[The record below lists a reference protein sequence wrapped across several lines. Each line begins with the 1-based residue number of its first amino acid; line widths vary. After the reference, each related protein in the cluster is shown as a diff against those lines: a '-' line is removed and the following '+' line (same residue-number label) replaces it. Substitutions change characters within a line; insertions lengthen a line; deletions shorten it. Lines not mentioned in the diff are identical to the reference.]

1 MTEDNILHDFSNEKL
16 KVSIYDGAAEK
27 RTMYYQGHRY
37 MLKFGYLLDSSKR
50 ETSRTSYINTPVN
63 EFIGSRIFKTAGFPT
78 QDVLLGMYQGQSV
91 VACRDFMEELDPS
104 WKLIHFKQLEISMPG
119 GSGRSKARPDWEYVK
134 RVLDDSQDIES
145 IRSETKQRFCQ
156 MICVDALIGNYD
168 RHSNN
173 WGFIADGQA
182 NIRGLAP
189 VYDCGSSLMP
199 HLSHDE
205 MLNRLRDP
213 KLMRQANMDSPTLAM
228 NVHGKRRKYSFFMT
242 SEYASEFRREL
253 PSIWDRISEERINRV
268 IDETPGLDN
277 LHKDFYKAT
286 LDARRR
292 YVLAPALEMTLNERS
307 LSVPTAEDKPSLSEP
322 AIRSGGYS
330 DDAHILPNPN
340 PNPDVD
346 PGGAVHLIDSDFG
359 IS

>member
-1 MTEDNILHDFSNEKL
+1 MEDNILHDFSNEQL

-50 ETSRTSYINTPVN
+50 ETSRTSYINIPVN
-63 EFIGSRIFKTAGFPT
+63 EFIGSRIFKTAGLPT
-78 QDVLLGMYQGQSV
+78 QDVLLGTYRGQSV
-91 VACRDFMEELDPS
+91 VACRDFMEELNPS

-119 GSGRSKARPDWEYVK
+119 ESGKSKARPDWEYVK
-134 RVLDDSQDIES
+134 HVLDDSQDIES
-145 IRSETKQRFCQ
+145 IRSETKHRFCQ

-205 MLNRLRDP
+205 MLSRLKDP
-213 KLMRQANMDSPTLAM
+213 KLMKQANIDSPTLAM

-242 SEYASEFRREL
+242 STYASEFRKEL
-253 PSIWDRISEERINRV
+253 PSIWDKISEERINPIKLRWMQE
-268 IDETPGLDN
+268 DDTFLPRLWKWLWMRETYLSLPQKTDRPCRNRPSKTMDN
-277 LHKDFYKAT
+277 PMKCRFFRIRTRELI
-286 LDARRR
+286 
-292 YVLAPALEMTLNERS
+292 
-307 LSVPTAEDKPSLSEP
+307 PTES
-322 AIRSGGYS
+322 IQ
-330 DDAHILPNPN
+330 
-340 PNPDVD
+340 
-346 PGGAVHLIDSDFG
+346 
-359 IS
+359 

>member
-1 MTEDNILHDFSNEKL
+1 MEDNILHDFSNEQL

-50 ETSRTSYINTPVN
+50 ETSRTSYINIPVN
-63 EFIGSRIFKTAGFPT
+63 EFIGSRIFKTAGLPT
-78 QDVLLGMYQGQSV
+78 QDVLLGTYRGQSV
-91 VACRDFMEELDPS
+91 VACRDFMEELNPS

-119 GSGRSKARPDWEYVK
+119 ESGKSKARPDWEYVK
-134 RVLDDSQDIES
+134 HVLDDSQDIES
-145 IRSETKQRFCQ
+145 IRSETKHRFCQ

-205 MLNRLRDP
+205 MLSRLKDP
-213 KLMRQANMDSPTLAM
+213 KLMKQANIDSPTLAM

-242 SEYASEFRREL
+242 STYASEFRKEL
-253 PSIWDRISEERINRV
+253 PSIWDKISEERINQIV
-268 IDETPGLDN
+268 EEAPGLDN

-292 YVLAPALEMTLNERS
+292 YVLAPALEMALDES
-307 LSVPTAEDKPSLSEP
+307 DLSVATAENRPSLSES
-322 AIRSGGYS
+322 ALENDGQS
-330 DDAHILPNPN
+330 DEVQILPNPN
-340 PNPDVD
+340 PGVD
-346 PGGAVHLIDSDFG
+346 PDGINPMSDSDFG
-359 IS
+359 MH